1 MRATARF
8 LATMIVG
15 AAAVLCVTPAV
26 WAEPI
31 DTLVA
36 LDAPLEFTAD
46 YSVTA
51 NDQTWRGT
59 VIHAPGRERR
69 EFGTALGTQAIV
81 IRRDIDQAVV
91 LWPERKWYLTTGL
104 QALSGMVGGAEALK
118 LDRRRDGS
126 EMVAGEN
133 CTRWLVEGGFAGR
146 MWFSHDGILMR
157 AVGMLHLRGRET
169 AISTQL
175 AHLKREPVDADLFEL
190 PVGYHGLTVSPALLG
205 KIN

>member
-1 MRATARF
+1 MRGSARVLAAMAFGATA
-8 LATMIVG
+8 AW
-15 AAAVLCVTPAV
+15 AAPFA

-31 DTLVA
+31 DTLAA

-51 NDQTWRGT
+51 NNQTWRGT
-59 VIHAPGRERR
+59 VVHAPGRERR
-69 EFGTALGTQAIV
+69 EFATALGSQAIMV
-81 IRRDIDQAVV
+81 RRDIDQAVV

-104 QALSGMVGGAEALK
+104 QALSGMIGGVDALK

-126 EMVAGEN
+126 EMVGGEN
-133 CTRWLVEGGFAGR
+133 CTRWLVEGAFAGR
-146 MWFSHDGILMR
+146 MWFTQDGILMR
-157 AVGMLHLRGRET
+157 AVGLLHLRGRET
-169 AISTQL
+169 EVSTQL
-175 AHLKREPVDADLFEL
+175 AHIKRAPVDVDEFEL